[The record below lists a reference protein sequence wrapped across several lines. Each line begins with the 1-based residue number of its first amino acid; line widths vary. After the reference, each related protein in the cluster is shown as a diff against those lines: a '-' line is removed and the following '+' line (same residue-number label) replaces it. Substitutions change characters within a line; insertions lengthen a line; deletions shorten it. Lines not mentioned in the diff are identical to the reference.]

1 MIKYS
6 AVIQGIRVIKKKLS
20 GLNIKLTDEKRT
32 DMAKI
37 AAAQMK
43 MSIDMDEN
51 YERSI
56 DYLRQASEKGA
67 DFICYPEVQLTQFFP
82 QFEGKDV
89 SGLSVGLDHKYVRGF
104 CEACKKYGMIA
115 SPNFFIEK
123 DGHTY
128 DANLIIS
135 EEGEIL
141 GMGKMVHIAQA
152 CQFYEQDYYTPSE
165 EGFVVTDTSIGKI
178 GIVVCFDR
186 HYPESVRTCALKGA
200 DLVVIATANTKDEP
214 TELFQWEVKVPA
226 FQSSVNIVMCNRTGK
241 ESEMDFCGETIM
253 VNADGTTAALADDKE
268 QLVIADMDIKGAA
281 GLRNEKPYIALR
293 RPDLYL

>member
-1 MIKYS
+1 MNFSTARTARRAMMKWS
-6 AVIQGIRVIKKKLS
+6 S
-20 GLNIKLTDEKRT
+20 GKNIKTDIRKEK

-37 AAAQMK
+37 AAVQMK
-43 MSIDMDEN
+43 MSDSMDEN
-51 YERSI
+51 YAKSI
-56 DYLRQASEKGA
+56 DYLKQASEQGV
-67 DFICYPEVQLTQFFP
+67 DFICYPEVQLTKFFP

-89 SGLSVGLDHKYVRGF
+89 SGLSVGLDHEYVRGF
-104 CEACKKYGMIA
+104 QEACKKYGIIA

-241 ESEMDFCGETIM
+241 ESDMDFCGETIM

-268 QLVIADMDIKGAA
+268 QLIIADMDIKGAA
-281 GLRNEKPYIALR
+281 ALRKEKPYIALR
-293 RPDLYL
+293 RPELYL